1 MQLSKIFCLS
11 IVVMAN
17 LMLPSVFAQV
27 APSGAL
33 NSTLQR
39 AADLEDH
46 GQFGQ
51 AEQIYLAQEKQ
62 FPKNAE
68 ILFHLGTLRMR
79 QQDWPNAI
87 VYLERCRTLR
97 PRNVDTLFYL
107 AQAQY
112 FNGELGLAQRTILSA
127 ERLAPNDGEVLQKL
141 GEYLCEGD
149 ECGRGLDYLLRARRL
164 DPTLENL
171 DFDLGMAYHKLT
183 KIQEAQPLLE
193 SVFRK
198 DPTNLV
204 AARFLGEIAAYQ
216 GDWDKARSLYEYV
229 LSREPRNAP
238 ALVGLGTCLVALGK
252 DEEALSPLR
261 ESLEIDPG
269 MTDAY
274 FQLGKALRKLGRS
287 EEALHEMELF
297 QSIRDR
303 DHVLP
308 TFVSANQ
315 ALQGEYWKTCEK
327 LLKENKESEA
337 IDYMSS
343 VAAGAHVQVNVLY
356 LVGTLYH
363 VLQRN
368 EDAIRLLNK
377 AAQISP
383 NDADIAAFLGRVYLS
398 EGNYEQSEAAL
409 KRALEIRPQD
419 QLALVSMG
427 ELQFAKG
434 QWAEAARYFD
444 ESRARDLSTLLLM
457 CDAYMRAG
465 NREKAHQAA
474 ELVRA
479 FAHGDAKAIEEVNS
493 LMGNSDAVEPLPP
506 ASPRQ

>member
-1 MQLSKIFCLS
+1 
-11 IVVMAN
+11 
-17 LMLPSVFAQV
+17 
-27 APSGAL
+27 
-33 NSTLQR
+33 
-39 AADLEDH
+39 
-46 GQFGQ
+46 
-51 AEQIYLAQEKQ
+51 
-62 FPKNAE
+62 
-68 ILFHLGTLRMR
+68 
-79 QQDWPNAI
+79 
-87 VYLERCRTLR
+87 
-97 PRNVDTLFYL
+97 
-107 AQAQY
+107 
-112 FNGELGLAQRTILSA
+112 
-127 ERLAPNDGEVLQKL
+127 
-141 GEYLCEGD
+141 
-149 ECGRGLDYLLRARRL
+149 
-164 DPTLENL
+164 
-171 DFDLGMAYHKLT
+171 
-183 KIQEAQPLLE
+183 
-193 SVFRK
+193 
-198 DPTNLV
+198 
-204 AARFLGEIAAYQ
+204 
-216 GDWDKARSLYEYV
+216 
-229 LSREPRNAP
+229 
-238 ALVGLGTCLVALGK
+238 
-252 DEEALSPLR
+252 
-261 ESLEIDPG
+261 
-269 MTDAY
+269 
-274 FQLGKALRKLGRS
+274 
-287 EEALHEMELF
+287 
-297 QSIRDR
+297 
-303 DHVLP
+303 
-308 TFVSANQ
+308 VSANQ

>member
-1 MQLSKIFCLS
+1 MRLSKVFWLS
-11 IVVMAN
+11 VVVMAT
-17 LMLPSVFAQV
+17 LVLPSVFSQV

-33 NSTLQR
+33 KSTLQR

-46 GQFGQ
+46 GQFDQ
-51 AEQIYLAQEKQ
+51 AEKIYLAQEKH

-79 QQDWPNAI
+79 QQDWPKA
-87 VYLERCRTLR
+87 VAYLEKCRTLQ
-97 PRNVDTLFYL
+97 PRNVDALFYL
-107 AQAQY
+107 AQAHY
-112 FNGELGLAQRTILSA
+112 FNGELGLAQRTIFSA
-127 ERLAPNDGEVLQKL
+127 ARLAPNYGAVLQKL

-149 ECGRGLDYLLRARRL
+149 ECGQGLDYLLKARKL
-164 DPTLENL
+164 DPKLENL

-198 DPTNLV
+198 DPSNLV
-204 AARFLGEIAAYQ
+204 AARFLGVIAAYQ
-216 GDWDKARSLYEYV
+216 GDWDKARSLYEFV

-238 ALVGLGTCLVALGK
+238 ALVGLGTALVALGK
-252 DEEALSPLR
+252 YEEALSPLR

-337 IDYMSS
+337 INYMNS
-343 VAAGAHVQVNVLY
+343 VTADSHVKVNVLY
-356 LVGTLYH
+356 LMGTLYH

-383 NDADIAAFLGRVYLS
+383 NDADIVAFLGRVYLS
-398 EGNYEQSEAAL
+398 EHNYEQSEAAL
-409 KRALEIRPQD
+409 KRALDIRPQD
-419 QLALVSMG
+419 QLALASMG
-427 ELQFAKG
+427 ELQYAKG
-434 QWAEAARYFD
+434 QWADAARYFD
-444 ESRARDLSTLLLM
+444 ESRARDVSTLLLM

-474 ELVRA
+474 ELVRV
-479 FAHGDAKAIEEVNS
+479 FAHGDAKSMEEVNS
-493 LMGNSDAVEPLPP
+493 IMGSGGAVEPNLPAHP
-506 ASPRQ
+506 H

>member
-1 MQLSKIFCLS
+1 
-11 IVVMAN
+11 
-17 LMLPSVFAQV
+17 
-27 APSGAL
+27 
-33 NSTLQR
+33 
-39 AADLEDH
+39 
-46 GQFGQ
+46 
-51 AEQIYLAQEKQ
+51 
-62 FPKNAE
+62 
-68 ILFHLGTLRMR
+68 
-79 QQDWPNAI
+79 
-87 VYLERCRTLR
+87 
-97 PRNVDTLFYL
+97 
-107 AQAQY
+107 
-112 FNGELGLAQRTILSA
+112 
-127 ERLAPNDGEVLQKL
+127 
-141 GEYLCEGD
+141 
-149 ECGRGLDYLLRARRL
+149 
-164 DPTLENL
+164 
-171 DFDLGMAYHKLT
+171 MAYHKLT

>member
-1 MQLSKIFCLS
+1 MQ
-11 IVVMAN
+11 
-17 LMLPSVFAQV
+17 PSAFAQ
-27 APSGAL
+27 ASRSGAL

-46 GQFGQ
+46 GQFDQ

-79 QQDWPNAI
+79 QQDWPKA
-87 VYLERCRTLR
+87 VAYLERCQALE
-97 PRNVDTLFYL
+97 PRNADTLFYL
-107 AQAQY
+107 AQSHY
-112 FNGELGLAQRTILSA
+112 FNGELGLAQKTILGA
-127 ERLAPNDGEVLQKL
+127 ARLAPNNGEVLQKA

-149 ECGRGLDYLLRARRL
+149 ECGQGLDYLLKARKL
-164 DPTLENL
+164 DPKLENL

-198 DPTNLV
+198 DPTNLI
-204 AARFLGEIAAYQ
+204 AARFLGEIAADQ

-229 LSREPRNAP
+229 LAREHRNAP
-238 ALVGLGTCLVALGK
+238 ALVGLGTALVALGK
-252 DEEALSPLR
+252 DEAALSPLR

-303 DHVLP
+303 NHVLP

-315 ALQGEYWKTCEK
+315 ALQSEYWKTCEK
-327 LLKENKESEA
+327 LLEENKESEA
-337 IDYMSS
+337 IDYLNS
-343 VAAGAHVQVNVLY
+343 VTADAHVKVNVLY

-377 AAQISP
+377 AVQISP
-383 NDADIAAFLGRVYLS
+383 NDADIVAFLGRVYLG
-398 EGNYEQSEAAL
+398 ERNYEQSEAAL
-409 KRALEIRPQD
+409 KRALDLQPQD
-419 QLALVSMG
+419 QLALASMG
-427 ELQFAKG
+427 ELHYAKG

-444 ESRARDLSTLLLM
+444 ESRARDVSTLLLM
-457 CDAYMRAG
+457 CDAYTRAG

-474 ELVRA
+474 EMVRV
-479 FAHGDAKAIEEVNS
+479 FAHGDAKALAEVNS
-493 LMGNSDAVEPLPP
+493 IMGSGGAVEPAPLS
-506 ASPRQ
+506 SPQQ